1 MFILDTN
8 VVSELMRPVPEPALK
23 SWIADRAA
31 SSLFLTSVCEAELR
45 FGLAV
50 MPSGRRRDGLVA
62 SLERML
68 RAGFAN
74 RILPFDSAA
83 ARAYAEI
90 ASDRRAAGH
99 PISQFD
105 GQMAAVARTRG
116 MALATRNVRDFRSIG
131 LVLVNP
137 WAGA

>member
-8 VVSELMRPVPEPALK
+8 VVSELMRPVPEPSLI
-23 SWIADRAA
+23 SWIADRAV
-31 SSLFLTSVCEAELR
+31 SSMFLTSVCEAELR

-50 MPSGRRRDGLVA
+50 MPSGRRRDNLA
-62 SLERML
+62 ESLERML
-68 RAGFAN
+68 LAGFAD
-74 RILPFDSAA
+74 RVLPFDSDA

-90 ASDRRAAGH
+90 ASARRAVGH

-105 GQMAAVARTRG
+105 GQIAAIALTHG
-116 MALATRNVRDFRSIG
+116 MVLATRNVRDFRSIG